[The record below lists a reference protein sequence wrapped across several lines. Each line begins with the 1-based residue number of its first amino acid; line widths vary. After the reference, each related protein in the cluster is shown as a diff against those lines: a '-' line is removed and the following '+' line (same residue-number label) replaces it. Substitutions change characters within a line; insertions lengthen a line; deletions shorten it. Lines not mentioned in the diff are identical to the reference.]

1 VDETLRLRGSVALIT
16 GGGRGIGRATAL
28 ALAQAGADIAVSART
43 TAEIER
49 VAHEVRAL
57 GRRALALRCDVTV
70 YDECRSAVGTTVA
83 QLGRLDILVNN
94 AGAAARADV
103 ASSDPQ
109 RWTTTIMTN
118 LLSVYYCTHAAL
130 PFMMNA
136 RSGKIINI
144 GSGMG
149 HSVATG
155 NSAYSASKAGVWM
168 FTQVLAQEIWPH
180 GIDAN
185 EVVPGPVYTR
195 ATEGVF
201 RPDGPPPFAPSER
214 VKLPEEVAELILW
227 LAERPPGGPTGQS
240 FSLARRPL

>member
-1 VDETLRLRGSVALIT
+1 VALVT

-28 ALAQAGADIAVSART
+28 ALAQAGADITVSART
-43 TAEIER
+43 TTEIEG

-57 GRRALALRCDVTV
+57 GRRALALRCDVTI
-70 YDECRSAVGTTVA
+70 YDECRAVVDATVA

-94 AGAAARADV
+94 AGSATRADV
-103 ASSDPQ
+103 ANSDPQ

-118 LLSVYYCTHAAL
+118 LLSVYYCTQAAL
-130 PFMMNA
+130 PFMISA
-136 RSGKIINI
+136 RSGKIINV

-155 NSAYSASKAGVWM
+155 NSAYSSAKAGAWM
-168 FTQVLAQEIWPH
+168 FTQVLAQEVWSH
-180 GIDAN
+180 GIDVN
-185 EVVPGPVYTR
+185 EVVPGPVYTK

-201 RPDGPPPFAPSER
+201 RLDGPPPFALSER